1 MTKSI
6 TIDDKEWN
14 FSYTYDFLVCF
25 FKEVQAHQTGVR
37 AKHIEKDTLEGA
49 ELEAFKYLAADLPH
63 VNLTENAIHI
73 ALVNSKW
80 IVEHPVYSE
89 SRERRYG
96 DLIVSTAI
104 QSAIRRT
111 TKNNPR
117 IFFRANDQIKQERKK
132 NA

>member
-1 MTKSI
+1 MNKSI

-14 FSYTYDFLVCF
+14 FSYVYDFLVCF
-25 FKEVQAHQTGVR
+25 FKEVQASQTGVR
-37 AKHIEKDTLEGA
+37 SKHIEKETLEGA
-49 ELEAFKYLAADLPH
+49 ELEAFKYLAVDLPH
-63 VNLTENAIHI
+63 TNLTESTIHI

-80 IVEHPVYSE
+80 VAEHPIYSK
-89 SRERRYG
+89 SREKRYG

-104 QSAIRRT
+104 QSAIRRA

-117 IFFRANDQIKQERKK
+117 IFFRANDQIKQERKR